1 MWNKGYW
8 LSYLINRRYTSMYI
22 GLVFLLIAAVA
33 MHVFIL
39 AMFGPLGLNWNNII
53 WPWTVAMAVIDI
65 LLFNTKQEFSWRD
78 IVKDG
83 IDAALTETA
92 LRAKHRG

>member
-33 MHVFIL
+33 MLTGKIPVVFHGIESRDDDPKRFL
-39 AMFGPLGLNWNNII
+39 RSVAACAVLGLLSIG
-53 WPWTVAMAVIDI
+53 
-65 LLFNTKQEFSWRD
+65 LSLFAFYLYGNSN
-78 IVKDG
+78 
-83 IDAALTETA
+83 
-92 LRAKHRG
+92 